1 MVAGFSISAL
11 AIGNF
16 KFKSNKKI
24 MKRNFN
30 FPLLNYKGEEIKDE
44 NGNNQLMSDI
54 VSLRLFAV
62 GNSDSPASPEKKM
75 QAYRVMKR
83 IQAKPEEVDLS
94 AEDAVLIKEIAK
106 DTMVSGIYGQLVD
119 VLEGD

>member
-1 MVAGFSISAL
+1 
-11 AIGNF
+11 
-16 KFKSNKKI
+16 
-24 MKRNFN
+24 
-30 FPLLNYKGEEIKDE
+30 
-44 NGNNQLMSDI
+44 
-54 VSLRLFAV
+54 
-62 GNSDSPASPEKKM
+62 M

>member
-1 MVAGFSISAL
+1 
-11 AIGNF
+11 
-16 KFKSNKKI
+16 

-62 GNSDSPASPEKKM
+62 GNSGEPASPEKKM

-83 IQAKPEEVDLS
+83 IQTKPEEVELS
-94 AEDAVLIKEIAK
+94 AEDAVLIKEIGK

>member
-1 MVAGFSISAL
+1 
-11 AIGNF
+11 
-16 KFKSNKKI
+16 
-24 MKRNFN
+24 MKRNLN
-30 FPLLNYKGEEIKDE
+30 FPILNFKGEEIKDE
-44 NGNNQLMSDI
+44 NGNNQLMSDM

-75 QAYRVMKR
+75 HADRVMKR

>member
-1 MVAGFSISAL
+1 MAIIVEEMRRDGFELSVGRPHI
-11 AIGNF
+11 I
-16 KFKSNKKI
+16 
-24 MKRNFN
+24 FN
-30 FPLLNYKGEEIKDE
+30 KDE